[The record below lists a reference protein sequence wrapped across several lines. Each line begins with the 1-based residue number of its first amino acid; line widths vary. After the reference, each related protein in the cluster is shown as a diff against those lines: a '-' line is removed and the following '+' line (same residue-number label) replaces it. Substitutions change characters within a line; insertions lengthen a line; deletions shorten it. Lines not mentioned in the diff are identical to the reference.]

1 MSVSTAPPVSPSTHR
16 RALLTWLAVYP
27 TITAA
32 AAALDPLTAQLPL
45 VVRTLILTAVVVPAV
60 VYALIP
66 ALLSVDAILA
76 GRVRQRYPEGASRR
90 QLGAPR

>member
-1 MSVSTAPPVSPSTHR
+1 MSVSTAAPTAPSTHR

-32 AAALDPLTAQLPL
+32 AAVLNPLTAHLPL
-45 VVRTLILTAVVVPAV
+45 VVRTLILTVVVVPAV

-66 ALLSVDAILA
+66 ALLTVNAILMA
-76 GRVRQRYPEGASRR
+76 RVRRRYPGTRRR